1 MKDNLLDLI
10 QHTNGLGVVDLIK
23 IVGTDQ
29 ETKIN
34 ALAEDKT
41 VVINGAFK
49 TPIAEF
55 IGTFGMPQLGT
66 LKTIVSFD
74 VYDENSIITLTKNK
88 DGEPSAIHFETKLG
102 DFVSDYR
109 LMSKSMV
116 EDKVKP
122 VAFKGAK
129 WDVEFEPTI
138 DAIAKLKK
146 QSQANSVENTFT
158 IKSEGNDIRL
168 YFGDPS
174 NHSGNFVFATGCGK
188 LSKAWSYPIKV
199 FTSIVDL
206 PGEKRVR
213 FSDQGAAEVTVDS
226 GIADYQYLFP
236 AQQK

>member
-10 QHTNGLGVVDLIK
+10 QHTNGLGVIELLKV
-23 IVGTDQ
+23 VGSDT
-29 ETKIN
+29 ETKIT

-41 VVINGAFK
+41 VVVNGTFQK
-49 TPIAEF
+49 PIADF
-55 IGTFGMPQLGT
+55 IGTFGMPNLGT
-66 LKTIVSFD
+66 LKTILSFD
-74 VYDENSIITLTKNK
+74 EYDDTAVISVNKNK
-88 DGEPSAIHFETKLG
+88 DGELSSIHFETASR

-109 LMSKSMV
+109 LMAKNTI
-116 EDKVKP
+116 EDRVKP
-122 VAFKGAK
+122 VTFKGAT
-129 WDVEFEPTI
+129 WHVEFEPTVEG
-138 DAIAKLKK
+138 IAKLKK
-146 QSQANSVENTFT
+146 QSQANSTENTFT

-188 LSKAWSYPIKV
+188 LTKAWSYPIKV

-206 PGEKRVR
+206 PGDKKVR

-226 GIADYQYLFP
+226 GIANYQYLFP

>member
-10 QHTNGLGVVDLIK
+10 QHTNNLGVIDLLKVI
-23 IVGTDQ
+23 GTDT
-29 ETKIN
+29 ETKIH

-41 VVINGAFK
+41 VVVNGTFK

-55 IGTFGMPQLGT
+55 IGTFGMPNLGT

-74 VYDENSIITLTKNK
+74 VYDENSIITLAKNK
-88 DGEPSAIHFETKLG
+88 DGEPSSIHFETKSG

-109 LMSKSMV
+109 LMAMNTV

-129 WDVEFEPTI
+129 WDVEFEPTV
-138 DAIAKLKK
+138 DGIARLKK
-146 QSQANSVENTFT
+146 QSQANSTETTFT
-158 IKSEGNDIRL
+158 IKSEGNNIRL

-188 LSKAWSYPIKV
+188 LAKAWSYPIKV

-206 PGEKRVR
+206 PGDKKVR
-213 FSDQGAAEVTVDS
+213 FSDQGAAEITVDS